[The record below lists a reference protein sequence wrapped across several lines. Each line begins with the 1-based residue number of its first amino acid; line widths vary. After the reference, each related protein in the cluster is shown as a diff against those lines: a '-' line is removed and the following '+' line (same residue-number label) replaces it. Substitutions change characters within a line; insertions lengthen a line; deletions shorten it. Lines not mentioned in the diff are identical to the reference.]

1 MFSSVFGL
9 PIRCEAW
16 NKKVSLPFYIAESYE
31 FCTTYIADKRCIV
44 LTPTEELATLPALK
58 KQIEKIQKVDNAPVV
73 FELKNIS
80 FYRRKSLIENKIP
93 FFTERQ
99 VFLPFIGTI
108 LIDEK
113 ETEKPVE
120 KFVFSTQQL
129 LLFYL
134 YGKKKQMYVSE
145 AGRILPFTAM
155 ILTRAVKQLAATD
168 LFLVT
173 KDGVNKVIESKYNR
187 VELFEKLQRYLS
199 SPVRKTGFI
208 EKSQITSNMVL
219 AGETALAEKTILSPG
234 RVFTYAINK
243 RDFDKRLLTDEL
255 VDPDKQVRLELWEYD
270 PGMFLNDNVADN
282 LSAVLSL
289 RENTDERIEKAVEEL
304 IEGELD
310 E

>member
-1 MFSSVFGL
+1 MLSSVFGL

-16 NKKVSLPFYIAESYE
+16 NKKVS
-31 FCTTYIADKRCIV
+31 
-44 LTPTEELATLPALK
+44 
-58 KQIEKIQKVDNAPVV
+58 
-73 FELKNIS
+73 
-80 FYRRKSLIENKIP
+80 
-93 FFTERQ
+93 
-99 VFLPFIGTI
+99 LPFIGTI

-155 ILTRAVKQLAATD
+155 TLTRAVKQLAATD

-219 AGETALAEKTILSPG
+219 AGETALAEKNFLSPG

-270 PGMFLNDNVADN
+270 PGMFSNDNVADN